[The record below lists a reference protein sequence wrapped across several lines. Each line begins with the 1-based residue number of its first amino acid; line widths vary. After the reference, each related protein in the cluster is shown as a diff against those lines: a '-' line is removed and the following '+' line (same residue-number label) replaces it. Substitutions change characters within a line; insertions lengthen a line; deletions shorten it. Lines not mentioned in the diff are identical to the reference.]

1 MSAGKSL
8 LKVAGMT
15 AGVAAGVAGSA
26 YVAQR
31 ALVRSLRHRTD
42 PDAGT
47 LGPLEFDE
55 ERRLPSH
62 DGGSLYTVT
71 RLAPGTSA
79 RPSAGTNGQ
88 GSDAGSSP
96 TIVLSHGVTL
106 SSRVWT
112 KQFRTLP
119 EAGVRTIAFDHRG
132 HGESVVGDSGHNL
145 ENLACDV
152 RTVVEGLDLYDTV
165 LVGHSMGG
173 VAVLAFAATFPEI
186 ARTRVRGI
194 VLLSSLSRTYVS
206 GARRLRR
213 VLQQASS
220 RFELAALMDRPEF
233 GTLLARVGFG
243 RSPLGS
249 HVELTREMLAACDAV
264 TAREAIS
271 ALLGLDLTPE
281 LPKIDLPTLV
291 VCGSADVMTPPS
303 ESRRIAELIPGARLV
318 MLERAGHMIML
329 ERAEE
334 LDALLLGFLRE
345 VGARLPACT

>member
-1 MSAGKSL
+1 MSAGKSI

-31 ALVRSLRHRTD
+31 AMVRSLRHRTD
-42 PDAGT
+42 PDVGA
-47 LGPLEFDE
+47 LGPLAFDE

-71 RLAPGTSA
+71 RHPDT
-79 RPSAGTNGQ
+79 GQ
-88 GSDAGSSP
+88 GDSP

-145 ENLACDV
+145 ESLACDV

-173 VAVLAFAATFPEI
+173 VAVQAFAATFPEI

-194 VLLSSLSRTYVS
+194 VLLSSLARTYVS

-213 VLQQASS
+213 AIQQASS
-220 RFELAALMDRPEF
+220 RFELAALMERPEF

-243 RSPLGS
+243 RQPLAS
-249 HVELTREMLAACDAV
+249 QVELTRELLATCDAV

-271 ALLGLDLTPE
+271 ALLGLDLTSE

-318 MLERAGHMIML
+318 MLEHAGHMIML

-334 LDALLLGFLRE
+334 LDALLLGFMRE
-345 VGARLPACT
+345 VGARLPART

>member
-1 MSAGKSL
+1 MSARSTV
-8 LKVAGMT
+8 LK
-15 AGVAAGVAGSA
+15 AAGVTAGLAAGVVGSA

-31 ALVRSLRHRTD
+31 ALVRSLRHRND

-55 ERRLPSH
+55 SRRLPSH

-71 RLAPGTSA
+71 RHARLAGPTSGA
-79 RPSAGTNGQ
+79 GPS
-88 GSDAGSSP
+88 
-96 TIVLSHGVTL
+96 IVLSHGVTL

-112 KQFRTLP
+112 KQFHTLP
-119 EAGVRTIAFDHRG
+119 EAGVCTIAFDHRG

-145 ENLACDV
+145 ESLAYDV

-173 VAVLAFAATFPEI
+173 VAVQAFAAMFPEI

-194 VLLSSLSRTYVS
+194 VLMSSLARTYVS
-206 GARRLRR
+206 GARWLRNA
-213 VLQQASS
+213 LQGASEK
-220 RFELAALMDRPEF
+220 FELSKVMERPEF

-243 RSPLGS
+243 RHPLAS
-249 HVELTREMLAACDAV
+249 QVELTRELLAACD
-264 TAREAIS
+264 TITSREAVS

-318 MLERAGHMIML
+318 MLEHAGHMLML
-329 ERAEE
+329 ERTEE
-334 LDALLLGFLRE
+334 LDALLLGFMRE
-345 VGARLPACT
+345 VGALAPARA